1 MTKDK
6 LEAQGM
12 FLELLFRGRKD
23 LEKAAPVTVVVQSCV

>member
-12 FLELLFRGRKD
+12 FLELLFRGGRTWRK
-23 LEKAAPVTVVVQSCV
+23 LLLLR